1 MMKEV
6 IDLELL
12 QEAHKVI
19 ALFENESK
27 NSEINAVHCSWCTNC
42 AGIVGD

>member
-1 MMKEV
+1 MKEV

-12 QEAHKVI
+12 EEAENVI
-19 ALFENESK
+19 AFLESEELDG
-27 NSEINAVHCSWCTNC
+27 EINNVHCSWCTNC

>member
-1 MMKEV
+1 MKEV

-12 QEAHKVI
+12 KEAENVI
-19 ALFENESK
+19 ASLESEELD
-27 NSEINAVHCSWCTNC
+27 SEVHCSWCTNC